1 MIAIASNTTYIL
13 TLFQYTPHLRPY
25 PNWSIISFANHQES
39 KFWSEGLALAPP
51 FTRRLGAL
59 FPL

>member
-1 MIAIASNTTYIL
+1 L
-13 TLFQYTPHLRPY
+13 
-25 PNWSIISFANHQES
+25 SIISSANRQES